1 MIPPFLTRS
10 GHFVVNDLVGISLLT
25 SAAFLEEHHKYLL
38 ITSNLYKAQKVFS
51 LLKTLLPEAKI
62 SMFMNDELIR
72 AENLSLSK
80 EMAANRIYTL
90 NEILNN
96 ENEIIVANLASIL
109 RFLPEKQVFIDSTF
123 TFKVGQEINLTE
135 LKKKLVKAG
144 YSQVNKIDQS
154 LQFASRGD
162 ILDIFSVNYD
172 NPVRIELFGDEIESI
187 RFFDIASQT
196 SKDEINKVVVL
207 PANDFL
213 FSEEESKAAPEL
225 IMSQLEKDKSFL
237 HPTDFEHLRNVVETD
252 IQDILEYNYSPNL
265 YRYFSLISNRKNS
278 LIDYCRD
285 YDVVL
290 VDEHAISEN
299 AQMMLE
305 ESTTFLYEL
314 FESGKSI
321 SH

>member
-1 MIPPFLTRS
+1 
-10 GHFVVNDLVGISLLT
+10 
-25 SAAFLEEHHKYLL
+25 
-38 ITSNLYKAQKVFS
+38 
-51 LLKTLLPEAKI
+51 
-62 SMFMNDELIR
+62 MFMNDELIR

-187 RFFDIASQT
+187 RLT
-196 SKDEINKVVVL
+196 R
-207 PANDFL
+207 
-213 FSEEESKAAPEL
+213 L
-225 IMSQLEKDKSFL
+225 IK
-237 HPTDFEHLRNVVETD
+237 
-252 IQDILEYNYSPNL
+252 
-265 YRYFSLISNRKNS
+265 
-278 LIDYCRD
+278 
-285 YDVVL
+285 
-290 VDEHAISEN
+290 
-299 AQMMLE
+299 
-305 ESTTFLYEL
+305 
-314 FESGKSI
+314 
-321 SH
+321 